1 MLDRT
6 AYLIRR
12 VFRNIKQS
20 PVLCTAAIGTVAV
33 ALTVLAFFALIV
45 INVQSVAHHWSKEI
59 QVVAYLDSEP
69 QATRLNDWR
78 KLILN
83 MPEVAR
89 INYVDREEAFRRFSN
104 RLGSDSDLLEGFD
117 SEILP
122 ASLEISLK
130 PEHRD
135 RLAVEAVVSRLKQ
148 NPDFSDF
155 SYGQDWLERFES
167 FLGMLRF
174 GGYVLGAFLL
184 FAALFI
190 VSNTIKLTLYARRD
204 ELEIMSLVGATSFY
218 IKTPFLL
225 EGAFHGMIGAL
236 IALGGSFALFQVF
249 LQRGLASLLSG
260 AGGGQVVF
268 LAFQQQVLLVA
279 TGTLLGVIGSV
290 LSLRKFVRI

>member
-1 MLDRT
+1 MLDQT
-6 AYLIRR
+6 TYLIRR

-33 ALTVLAFFALIV
+33 ALTVLAFFALVV
-45 INVQSVAHHWSKEI
+45 INVQSVATHWSKEI
-59 QVVAYLDSEP
+59 QVVAYLDDEP
-69 QATRLNDWR
+69 QASRLNDWR

-83 MPEVAR
+83 MPEVAQV
-89 INYVDREEAFRRFSN
+89 NYIDRDEAFRRFST

-130 PEHRD
+130 AEHRD
-135 RLAVEAVVSRLKQ
+135 RLAAEAVVARLKQ

-167 FLGMLRF
+167 FLEMLRF

-204 ELEIMSLVGATSFY
+204 ELEIMALVGATSLF

-236 IALGGSFALFQVF
+236 IALGGSFALFHVF
-249 LQRGLASLLSG
+249 LQRGLASLLLGTG
-260 AGGGQVVF
+260 AGQVVF
-268 LAFQQQVLLVA
+268 LAFQQQILLVA

>member
-1 MLDRT
+1 MLDRI
-6 AYLIRR
+6 AYLVRR

-45 INVQSVAHHWSKEI
+45 INVQSVASHWSREI
-59 QVVAYLDSEP
+59 QVVAYLDNEP
-69 QATRLNDWR
+69 QSTRLNDWR
-78 KLILN
+78 KLILD
-83 MPEVAR
+83 MPEVGQ
-89 INYVDREEAFRRFSN
+89 INYVDREEAFRRFST

-117 SEILP
+117 SDILP

-135 RLAVEAVVSRLKQ
+135 RQAAEAVVSRLKQ

-167 FLGMLRF
+167 FLDMLRF

-204 ELEIMSLVGATSFY
+204 ELEIMSLVGATAFF

-225 EGAFHGMIGAL
+225 EGAFHGLIGAL
-236 IALGGSFALFQVF
+236 IALGGSFALFQLF
-249 LQRGLASLLSG
+249 LQHGLASLLSG
-260 AGGGQVVF
+260 TGGGQVVF
-268 LAFQQQVLLVA
+268 LAFPQQLLLVA
-279 TGTLLGVIGSV
+279 TGTLLGVIGST

>member
-6 AYLIRR
+6 IYLIRR

-20 PVLCTAAIGTVAV
+20 PILCTAAIGTVAV

-45 INVQSVAHHWSKEI
+45 INVQSVASHWSEEI
-59 QVVAYLDSEP
+59 HVVAYLDNEP
-69 QATRLNDWR
+69 QPTRLADWR
-78 KLILN
+78 KLLLS
-83 MPEVAR
+83 MPEVAKVT
-89 INYVDREEAFRRFSN
+89 YVDRDEAFRRFSS
-104 RLGSDSDLLEGFD
+104 RLGPDSDLLEGFD

-130 PEHRD
+130 VDHRN
-135 RLAVEAVVSRLKQ
+135 RQAAEAVVSRLKQ

-155 SYGQDWLERFES
+155 SYGQDWLDRFEA
-167 FLGMLRF
+167 FLDTLRF

-204 ELEIMSLVGATSFY
+204 ELEIMSLVGATSLF

-225 EGAFHGMIGAL
+225 EGAFHGTIGSL
-236 IALGGSFALFQVF
+236 IALGGSFALFQMF
-249 LQRGLASLLSG
+249 LQRGLTSLLLG

-268 LAFQQQVLLVA
+268 LSWQQQLLLVA
-279 TGTLLGVIGSV
+279 TGTTLGVIGSV

>member
-6 AYLIRR
+6 IYLIRR

-45 INVQSVAHHWSKEI
+45 INVQSVASRWSEEI
-59 QVVAYLDSEP
+59 QVVAYLDDEP
-69 QATRLNDWR
+69 QSTRLDDWR

-83 MPEVAR
+83 MPEVALVT
-89 INYVDREEAFRRFSN
+89 YVDREEAFRRFSA
-104 RLGSDSDLLEGFD
+104 RLGSDSDLLEGFKSD
-117 SEILP
+117 ILP

-130 PEHRD
+130 PEHRG
-135 RLAVEAVVSRLKQ
+135 RQSAEAVVSRLRQ

-167 FLGMLRF
+167 FLEMLRF

-204 ELEIMSLVGATSFY
+204 ELEIMSLVGATSLF

-225 EGAFHGMIGAL
+225 EGAFHGIIGAL
-236 IALGGSFALFQVF
+236 IALAGSFALFQLF
-249 LQRGLASLLSG
+249 LQRGLTSLLLGS
-260 AGGGQVVF
+260 GGQVVF
-268 LAFQQQVLLVA
+268 LTCQQQLLLVA
-279 TGTLLGVIGSV
+279 TGTLLGIIGSV